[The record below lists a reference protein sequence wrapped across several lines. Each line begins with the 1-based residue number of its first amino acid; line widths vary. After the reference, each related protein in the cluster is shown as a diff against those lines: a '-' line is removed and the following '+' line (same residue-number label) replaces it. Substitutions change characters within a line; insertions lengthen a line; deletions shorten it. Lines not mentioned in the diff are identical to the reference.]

1 MALAPDALELVA
13 WFLIPLGAAIAMSVL
28 LVEEKRRVEHVQ
40 AASLDSEQRFRM
52 AVEAARCGIWEWDLA
67 ADKIFMSEVT
77 ASLFG
82 WRSGLVDGQ
91 QVLERVA
98 PGHRDDMREALSTA
112 AIYGDFD
119 VSFRVPP
126 LAGARPVWIDFRGR
140 GFGESPDGGFARI
153 IGVALDVTE
162 ERLAQ
167 ARAQSAE
174 GRLRD
179 AIESTS
185 EAFVLWDRNGR
196 LVMCNKNF
204 RSYFQLEADLLKGG
218 VGREQV
224 ERAARLAIR
233 QEYPAPGG
241 RRGVREAELI
251 DGRWVQISERPT
263 AEGGLVVTA
272 ADITVLKTQEEARR
286 IKEEE
291 LRRAVINLEQSQEQ
305 LSELARKYE
314 AEKIRAEGASAA
326 KSEFL
331 ANMSHELRTPLN
343 AINGFSEIMSAEMY
357 GPLGDTRY
365 RDYSRDILSSGQ
377 HLLALINDIL
387 DMSKIEAGKF
397 TLRFEPVAVEEI
409 VDDALRLVRNRAE
422 AAGLTL
428 NVDLTGLPDVEAD
441 YRAVKQI
448 LLNLLSNAVKFTPRG
463 GRVSVFAELR
473 NDPLG
478 ERVKVSVQ
486 DTGIGISAQDLER
499 LAKPFEQ
506 VESQHS
512 KTTQGSGL
520 GLALTKSLVEMHGGL
535 LDLKSAPGQGTT
547 ASFSLPVRQSRPAAV
562 SGAAAA

>member
-1 MALAPDALELVA
+1 MSARNYSQPAILTVLVLVTLVGALGLLRLWQVAPGRLEIALWVGAPVATALA
-13 WFLIPLGAAIAMSVL
+13 LGVL
-28 LVEEKRRVEHVQ
+28 LVLEMRSVERVQ
-40 AASLDSEQRFRM
+40 AARNDSEQRFRM

-67 ADKIFMSEVT
+67 TDKIFMSEVT

-98 PGHRDDMREALSTA
+98 PGHRDDMREALATA

-140 GFGESPDGGFARI
+140 GFGESPEGGFARI

-204 RSYFQLEADLLKGG
+204 RSYFQLEPEVLKAG

-241 RRGVREAELI
+241 RRGVREAELS

-291 LRRAVINLEQSQEQ
+291 LRRAV
-305 LSELARKYE
+305 
-314 AEKIRAEGASAA
+314 
-326 KSEFL
+326 
-331 ANMSHELRTPLN
+331 
-343 AINGFSEIMSAEMY
+343 
-357 GPLGDTRY
+357 
-365 RDYSRDILSSGQ
+365 
-377 HLLALINDIL
+377 
-387 DMSKIEAGKF
+387 
-397 TLRFEPVAVEEI
+397 
-409 VDDALRLVRNRAE
+409 
-422 AAGLTL
+422 
-428 NVDLTGLPDVEAD
+428 
-441 YRAVKQI
+441 
-448 LLNLLSNAVKFTPRG
+448 
-463 GRVSVFAELR
+463 
-473 NDPLG
+473 
-478 ERVKVSVQ
+478 
-486 DTGIGISAQDLER
+486 
-499 LAKPFEQ
+499 
-506 VESQHS
+506 
-512 KTTQGSGL
+512 
-520 GLALTKSLVEMHGGL
+520 
-535 LDLKSAPGQGTT
+535 
-547 ASFSLPVRQSRPAAV
+547 
-562 SGAAAA
+562 